1 MWYQTVP
8 TMQAQVAESGDSRAR
23 ILEGFILAIAEKGY
37 APATIADIVA
47 RARVS
52 KRTFYEHF
60 EDKESCLLATYLDA
74 TTRMQAAMLAAFEAS
89 ADLAWREQLDAVI
102 DAYVT
107 ALESTPAL
115 TRACLVEMAAAGP
128 RALRMRREVHEAFAM
143 QLRAFV
149 DRARRRHPE
158 VRAISAPL
166 ATALVG
172 GIDELLLAQVEGGP
186 RHRLA
191 SLRETASELLRAV
204 LVYRDAPRA
213 GRRGPRVAAK

>member
-1 MWYQTVP
+1 
-8 TMQAQVAESGDSRAR
+8 MQVRGESDGDSRGR
-23 ILEGFILAIAEKGY
+23 ILEGFTLAIAEKGY

-60 EDKESCLLATYLDA
+60 EDKEACLLATYLDA
-74 TTRMQAAMLAAFEAS
+74 TTRMQAAMQLAFEAS
-89 ADLAWREQLDAVI
+89 ADAAWPEQLDAVI

-107 ALESTPAL
+107 ALESTPPL
-115 TRACLVEMAAAGP
+115 TRACLVEMVAAGP
-128 RALRMRREVHEAFAM
+128 RSLRMRREVHEAFAT

-149 DRARRRHPE
+149 ERARKRHPE

-166 ATALVG
+166 ATAIVG

-186 RHRLA
+186 QHRLA
-191 SLRETASELLRAV
+191 SLRETAGELLRAV
-204 LVYRDAPRA
+204 LTYRGATEAGPAPARPPP
-213 GRRGPRVAAK
+213 RRRP